1 MKYRVVKS
9 TLIWLKGIGHR
20 AHTYNR
26 GLEIVPID
34 HRHLTSYLHPLTLA
48 LCPYTCHLCPP
59 TSDLSPL
66 TFDLSP

>member
-34 HRHLTSYLHPLTLA
+34 HRPLTSELRPWTLV
-48 LCPYTCHLCPP
+48 LRP
-59 TSDLSPL
+59 
-66 TFDLSP
+66 

>member
-9 TLIWLKGIGHR
+9 TLIWLKGIGNR

-34 HRHLTSYLHPLTLA
+34 HRHLTSYLHPLTLVH
-48 LCPYTCHLCPP
+48 CPYT
-59 TSDLSPL
+59 
-66 TFDLSP
+66 